1 MRLSVSRLSAGFN
14 SPTGSHR
21 VRIFVRQYHERH
33 DRRGQN
39 VAGDRIDEKQKQKIR
54 QMFASGYSKIICA
67 RRFCVSPQSVTR
79 ALRAAST
86 TAQLIKGPE

>member
-21 VRIFVRQYHERH
+21 VRIFVRQYH

-54 QMFASGYSKIICA
+54 QMFKDGYSKSACA

-86 TAQLIKGPE
+86 TAQLKGAE